1 MRPLMI
7 LSDMGVALF
16 VPSIGRLN
24 SSASAS
30 WPKRARQLISRI
42 LFHMETMDRI
52 GGIQQAALR
61 SVAVPR
67 LKAVGAGMT

>member
-1 MRPLMI
+1 MPLTVV
-7 LSDMGVALF
+7 GVAF
-16 VPSIGRLN
+16 VPSMRASG
-24 SSASAS
+24 SSVAVLG
-30 WPKRARQLISRI
+30 PKRARQLISRI